1 MSPQKKNPITPKKR
15 ERGMSKFNM
24 FQDAELR
31 DKDFKYVSPSK
42 QPLNNNI
49 ADPEY
54 KPFNERNSQES
65 MYSYPSDNDK
75 TNKSEDDSPHRRK
88 LIRQSPVKRVKF
100 TSQQQK
106 AKVEEI
112 LNASAEID
120 AKLDSQI
127 KHIQEIRKQTEDA
140 LSQSDGVRST
150 FNSAQKQF

>member
-1 MSPQKKNPITPKKR
+1 
-15 ERGMSKFNM
+15 
-24 FQDAELR
+24 
-31 DKDFKYVSPSK
+31 
-42 QPLNNNI
+42 
-49 ADPEY
+49 
-54 KPFNERNSQES
+54 

-140 LSQSDGVRST
+140 LS
-150 FNSAQKQF
+150 